1 MRYQIQNAFVHIART
16 GLHNLFS
23 IIALAFFILILNAF
37 LFNHNT
43 LYKELSLR
51 KTVAP
56 LIAYANDTVAE
67 EDAQIFADQ
76 IQKNNNIF
84 YIEYISKEENLNR
97 AEKQFG
103 SLGALIKSGY
113 SGSNPFPASLEIYFK
128 TPNLS
133 RKKLEEIAYDIESDE
148 KIDDVV
154 LTGHGILT
162 DIYHQTY
169 RTTIA
174 TIVITVIITL
184 LLIRASVLKTGRT
197 RHKEIQLLNHIGAT
211 RGYLRIPFLI
221 QGIFIGFCGTTMGL
235 VCFYLLYC
243 LFTFQLGV
251 LEFLPLYQLIA
262 VVSSGMIIGMFA
274 GVTAYKKYAKTHK
287 KIVSI

>member
-1 MRYQIQNAFVHIART
+1 MRYYIQNAFVHIEQTR
-16 GLHNLFS
+16 LHNLFS
-23 IIALAFFILILNAF
+23 IIALALFTLILNTF
-37 LFNHNT
+37 LFNYNSINE
-43 LYKELSLR
+43 ELSLR

-56 LIAYANDTVAE
+56 LIAYANDSVAE
-67 EDAQIFADQ
+67 EDAKVFADQ
-76 IQKNNNIF
+76 IRKNDNVY
-84 YIEYISKEENLNR
+84 YIEYISKDEHLNR

-103 SLGALIKSGY
+103 ALGAFIKNGY

-128 TPNLS
+128 SPNMS
-133 RKKLEEIAYDIESDE
+133 RKALEEIAYDIEADE

-169 RTTIA
+169 RMTVA
-174 TIVITVIITL
+174 SIVITVLIAL
-184 LLIRASVLKTGRT
+184 LLVRASVLKTGRT

-211 RGYLRIPFLI
+211 RGYLRIPFI
-221 QGIFIGFCGTTMGL
+221 TQGIFLGFFGTLLGL
-235 VCFYLLYC
+235 TCFYILYC

-262 VVSSGMIIGMFA
+262 IVSAGIIIGMFSGISA
-274 GVTAYKKYAKTHK
+274 FKRYAKTHK
-287 KIVSI
+287 KLGPT